1 MTESAVGS
9 ACASVIGAD
18 EQPDE
23 PEQQPKAEHKDDEAA
38 AGKPKK
44 KKKYY
49 AGVLRED
56 HNKDWAQNHLTIP
69 RHDDLIILTR
79 LDQILVLNT
88 PHPKPLCRR
97 TTSCLN

>member
-1 MTESAVGS
+1 MNLNNSPMLSTKMTK
-9 ACASVIGAD
+9 
-18 EQPDE
+18 
-23 PEQQPKAEHKDDEAA
+23 QQQANPKNTKKNAE
-38 AGKPKK
+38 
-44 KKKYY
+44 
-49 AGVLRED
+49 VLREE